1 MKFSK
6 RKPFVIKNKQDE
18 ELLELMKMFEQYLE
32 ERQEKGIDSQKY
44 LDILRGKKPK
54 K

>member
-6 RKPFVIKNKQDE
+6 RKPFVVKDKKDE

-32 ERQEKGIDSQKY
+32 ERQEDDSKWKGECFVFDYRS
-44 LDILRGKKPK
+44 L
-54 K
+54 